1 MEDSV
6 YLEERHTHIDHAHE
20 LIEWYADPDS
30 KGHNRWVILNKDTGE
45 CSAGL
50 LQKFYFVREG
60 VIRDKHLY
68 RGQFYD
74 HDCYSLLRREWTG
87 SQQ

>member
-1 MEDSV
+1 MEYLV
-6 YLEERHTHIDHAHE
+6 NLEERHTHIDHAHE
-20 LIEWYADPDS
+20 LIERHADPDR
-30 KGHNRWVILNKDTGE
+30 KGHNCWMILNMDTGE
-45 CSAGL
+45 RSARL
-50 LQKFYFVREG
+50 LQIFHFVREG
-60 VIRDKHLY
+60 VIRDKHLF